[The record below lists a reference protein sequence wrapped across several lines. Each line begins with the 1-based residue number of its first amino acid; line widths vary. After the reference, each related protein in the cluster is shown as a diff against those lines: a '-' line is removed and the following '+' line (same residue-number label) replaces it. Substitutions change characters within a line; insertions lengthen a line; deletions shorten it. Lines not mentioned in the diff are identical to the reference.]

1 MVAELEKVF
10 FTNFQN
16 YFLDILQDTN
26 IPGQNSLNN
35 GPIRVAR
42 VLIDSPSPIFTLG
55 KGQVLSAFQEKDR
68 LENCLRR
75 VSF

>member
-26 IPGQNSLNN
+26 IPGLVQSKRHSSTDVWSFNADTST
-35 GPIRVAR
+35 
-42 VLIDSPSPIFTLG
+42 VLLM
-55 KGQVLSAFQEKDR
+55 K
-68 LENCLRR
+68 
-75 VSF
+75 

>member
-35 GPIRVAR
+35 GQAAR
-42 VLIDSPSPIFTLG
+42 VDSP
-55 KGQVLSAFQEKDR
+55 
-68 LENCLRR
+68 
-75 VSF
+75 

>member
-35 GPIRVAR
+35 GPIRV
-42 VLIDSPSPIFTLG
+42 LIDSPSPIFILG

-75 VSF
+75 GSF